1 MKITELDNRHHDHS
15 VLLKSCLLC
24 NNAVINGEQR
34 IGDPT
39 ELALIDL
46 VHEFTKNDIEF

>member
-1 MKITELDNRHHDHS
+1 M
-15 VLLKSCLLC
+15 
-24 NNAVINGEQR
+24 INGDQR

-46 VHEFTKNDIEF
+46 VHLHTQNDSEFENTAIRQNELPLIQIVN